1 MKQLLESN
9 HNLFFPLREDNL
21 SLYFYGR
28 PGSAGG
34 GLVPEKPGGHFA
46 WWKGFGW
53 EVNSLTGDPL
63 FVDAAAGNFTL
74 RPESP
79 ALKLGFQQIP
89 WQRIGLQPGP
99 NRASWPVPPQPQRED
114 RVGPQY

>member
-1 MKQLLESN
+1 
-9 HNLFFPLREDNL
+9 LREDNL
-21 SLYFYGR
+21 SLYFHGQR
-28 PGSAGG
+28 GSAAG
-34 GLVPEKPGGHFA
+34 GLVPEQPAGRFA

-53 EVNSLTGDPL
+53 EADSLTGDPL

-89 WQRIGLQPGP
+89 WQEIGLQPGP
-99 NRASWPVPPQPQRED
+99 NRASWPVEQRFQREE